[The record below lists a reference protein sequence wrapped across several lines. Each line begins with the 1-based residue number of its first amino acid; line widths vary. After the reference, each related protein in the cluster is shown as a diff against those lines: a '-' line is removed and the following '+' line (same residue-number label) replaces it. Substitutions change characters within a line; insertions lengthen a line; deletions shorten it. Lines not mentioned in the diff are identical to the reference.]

1 MNSCPRVKETSLAS
15 NVLGRGQG
23 KQAGRGP
30 HHHLFKHSFNVP
42 ILAQISSLASTVS
55 CVPESE
61 TPQIQILKKMVLPL
75 KQNNGNEI
83 VTSVSRVD
91 IGIQRGA
98 VKLHLQMNHSVPP
111 FL

>member
-1 MNSCPRVKETSLAS
+1 MF
-15 NVLGRGQG
+15 
-23 KQAGRGP
+23 
-30 HHHLFKHSFNVP
+30 LFS
-42 ILAQISSLASTVS
+42 AQVSSLASSVS

-61 TPQIQILKKMVLPL
+61 TPQIQILKKMVLSL
-75 KQNNGNEI
+75 KQNNGNKI

-111 FL
+111 SPLSLSPAEQKFG